1 MTWVNDILQGIF
13 LGGAYALTAVGLS
26 LMFGVMRMVNLAHG
40 DLAVCGTYLATT
52 VMAAFGVP
60 LWIALL
66 IMVPLAFCLG
76 LFLQLSLFGRA
87 LRTGPTAPLLVT
99 FGLSVIIENLLLQ
112 TYSANTRGVAAGN
125 LDVAVA
131 HLGALVLPWL
141 AMLKLILALVVI
153 GGLSTLLR
161 YTAWGRRVRATS
173 DDQAIARLQG
183 IRVRPLFASVTGIAI
198 AAAALAC
205 GVAAVPIFALLR
217 RLTGGYFAVATWVVA
232 ECLFLYV
239 INQQWLGGGTGVGLQ
254 QLSSMPPVVREADTY
269 WAALGVMTVC
279 LVGVYLLVR
288 SRFGLDSRAV
298 HDEPAAA
305 ATMGVEVGR
314 TRWMAYILAAVGA
327 GAVGGIL
334 IVSTLYTDP
343 GTIFSVN
350 YSADMLFMVV
360 IGGLGTM
367 EGPVIGAVIFFAV
380 QQEFAGYGAWYLVR
394 DGGPGATAEGGS
406 GG

>member
-1 MTWVNDILQGIF
+1 
-13 LGGAYALTAVGLS
+13 
-26 LMFGVMRMVNLAHG
+26 
-40 DLAVCGTYLATT
+40 
-52 VMAAFGVP
+52 MAANRRGE
-60 LWIALL
+60 
-66 IMVPLAFCLG
+66 PLAG
-76 LFLQLSLFGRA
+76 VVD
-87 LRTGPTAPLLVT
+87 TPEPAPAT
-99 FGLSVIIENLLLQ
+99 
-112 TYSANTRGVAAGN
+112 
-125 LDVAVA
+125 VAVSRWSRA
-131 HLGALVLPWL
+131 ATVTTT
-141 AMLKLILALVVI
+141 AAAVALVVLALAPYLVGTGVTQPLITLFLLVSIAVLWNLLAGYAGMLSFGQQAYLGI
-153 GGLSTLLR
+153 GAYVVYLVSKTGVSPF
-161 YTAWGRRVRATS
+161 A
-173 DDQAIARLQG
+173 AIG
-183 IRVRPLFASVTGIAI
+183 
-198 AAAALAC
+198 AAALAC

-239 INQQWLGGGTGVGLQ
+239 TNQQWLGGGTGVGLQ

-288 SRFGLDSRAV
+288 SRFGLDSRATR
-298 HDEPAAA
+298 DEPAAA

-314 TRWMAYILAAVGA
+314 TRWMAYILAAIGA

-343 GTIFSVN
+343 GTVFSVN

-380 QQEFAGYGAWYLVR
+380 QQEFAGYGAWYLVAI
-394 DGGPGATAEGGS
+394 GAVAVIVVLTAPAGLWGLAARRGWSLLPVGYRVGAGVTPATGAGRSAEGGPDD
-406 GG
+406 